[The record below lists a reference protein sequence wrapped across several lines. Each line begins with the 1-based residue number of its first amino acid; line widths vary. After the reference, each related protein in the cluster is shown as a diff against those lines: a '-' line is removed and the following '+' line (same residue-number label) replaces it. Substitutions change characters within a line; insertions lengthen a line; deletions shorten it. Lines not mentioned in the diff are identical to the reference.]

1 MNQSFLFT
9 GCIADRDFQPG
20 KIIINN
26 ITDAIKKSY
35 KIILVLTK
43 SFVQSKW
50 CTHEMEYAIIRH
62 IGIEECVIPLLLEP
76 LEEAEYPDC
85 LQRITYPD
93 YTNERNQ
100 MQEIRKLKKA
110 LLVGGHK
117 ESKLNER
124 TQSS

>member
-20 KIIINN
+20 KTIINN
-26 ITDAIKKSY
+26 ITEAIEKSC

-50 CTHEMEYAIIRH
+50 CTHEMQRAVFRH
-62 IGIEECVIPLLLEP
+62 IDIEKCVIPLLLEP

-85 LQRITYPD
+85 LQLITYSD

-100 MQEIRKLKKA
+100 MQQIRKLKKA

-117 ESKLNER
+117 ESKSNER

>member
-20 KIIINN
+20 KTIINN
-26 ITDAIKKSY
+26 IIDAIKKSY

-43 SFVQSKW
+43 SFVQSRW
-50 CTHEMEYAIIRH
+50 CTHEMERAIFRH
-62 IGIEECVIPLLLEP
+62 IGNEDCVIPLLLEP
-76 LEEAEYPDC
+76 LEEAEIPDC
-85 LQRITYPD
+85 LKLITYSD
-93 YTNERNQ
+93 YTDERNQ

-117 ESKLNER
+117 DSKSNER
-124 TQSS
+124 SQSN